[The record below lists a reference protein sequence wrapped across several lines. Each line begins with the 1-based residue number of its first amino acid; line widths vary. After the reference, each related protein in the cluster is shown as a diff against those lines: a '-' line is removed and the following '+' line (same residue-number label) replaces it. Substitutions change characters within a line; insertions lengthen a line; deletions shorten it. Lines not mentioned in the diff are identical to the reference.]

1 MCALLVLYAKCNC
14 LAMIPFSAIAAIASR
29 LRPTLQGLPLVG
41 LRVDATDDELETM
54 LRPAIERILAL
65 APLSTMSA
73 EDERGGGAAATAA
86 ATGRSGAPP
95 PKEQPPQTTTMETT
109 ESGRDDV
116 GGKSVPAS
124 EATVGRES
132 EGATDVEHAVTAAA
146 AAAAAAAQQLPAPPP
161 PSEADHMSSEA
172 VVACR
177 RVLQSAKSAAW
188 RSEERLIAA
197 TATDSARTTGTGTG
211 GVRLR
216 HPELL
221 LEQLRHQAHEL
232 QRLLDRVYL
241 VEQAGHAATAERAAT
256 QEALRSVQAEVA
268 RVGRAQEGQ
277 RDINALRSEQ
287 ASECQLAHTQ
297 LEASVQATSTR
308 VEAVGDL
315 YAAAMEALQVLRPS
329 SYLVLRMVCSHA
341 CLLALSKTQLL

>member
-1 MCALLVLYAKCNC
+1 M
-14 LAMIPFSAIAAIASR
+14 
-29 LRPTLQGLPLVG
+29 
-41 LRVDATDDELETM
+41 
-54 LRPAIERILAL
+54 
-65 APLSTMSA
+65 
-73 EDERGGGAAATAA
+73 
-86 ATGRSGAPP
+86 
-95 PKEQPPQTTTMETT
+95 
-109 ESGRDDV
+109 
-116 GGKSVPAS
+116 
-124 EATVGRES
+124 
-132 EGATDVEHAVTAAA
+132 
-146 AAAAAAAQQLPAPPP
+146 
-161 PSEADHMSSEA
+161 
-172 VVACR
+172 R

-197 TATDSARTTGTGTG
+197 TATDSARTGTGT

-241 VEQAGHAATAERAAT
+241 VEQAGHAVTAERAAT

-297 LEASVQATSTR
+297 LEASLQAISTR

-315 YAAAMEALQVLRPS
+315 YAAAMEALQVRPYHTS
-329 SYLVLRMVCSHA
+329 
-341 CLLALSKTQLL
+341 

>member
-1 MCALLVLYAKCNC
+1 M
-14 LAMIPFSAIAAIASR
+14 
-29 LRPTLQGLPLVG
+29 
-41 LRVDATDDELETM
+41 
-54 LRPAIERILAL
+54 
-65 APLSTMSA
+65 
-73 EDERGGGAAATAA
+73 
-86 ATGRSGAPP
+86 
-95 PKEQPPQTTTMETT
+95 
-109 ESGRDDV
+109 
-116 GGKSVPAS
+116 
-124 EATVGRES
+124 
-132 EGATDVEHAVTAAA
+132 
-146 AAAAAAAQQLPAPPP
+146 
-161 PSEADHMSSEA
+161 
-172 VVACR
+172 ACR

-197 TATDSARTTGTGTG
+197 TATDSARTGT

-277 RDINALRSEQ
+277 RSINALRSEQ

-297 LEASVQATSTR
+297 LEASLQATSTR

-315 YAAAMEALQVLRPS
+315 YAAAMEALQVRPS
-329 SYLVLRMVCSHA
+329 SYLVRRMVCSHA